1 MMNTGESTASP
12 PSPAELRRD
21 MESLRQ
27 QLQRIRE
34 RAEALEARLEPE
46 LKQVHPNFAASARNL
61 LHYVALRQ
69 YDIGELQERLAELGL
84 SSLGRAEH
92 HVLASIQAVQHALLR
107 LCSDDTPENDV
118 GRLPFPPGEKRLQLH
133 ARALLGEPPTER
145 AVPIMVT
152 LPAEAADD
160 YACVHDLAAAGMDLA
175 RINCAHDSRESWLGM
190 IRNVRRASEELGRP
204 CRIMMDLGG
213 PRFRTGLLEPG
224 PKVLR
229 LRPRRDALGQV
240 LAPRRV
246 RCVPDDEPWTGTK
259 SAVLPVPRR
268 AIELAEIGDLLRF
281 KDTRGRRRKLEVV
294 LKDNKG
300 LVLELYK
307 TAYVGTGLS
316 FLLVSRTTGE
326 KLEFRFGELPPVEQ
340 PIVLHVGD
348 VLVLTRDGAPGAP
361 ATLDK
366 DDNVTIPARVS
377 CRPVEIFE
385 QVPVNDPVSL
395 DDGRIEGVVEKVSH
409 DEIVVRITSAKPT
422 GSRLRNNKGVNFPG
436 TDLELEGITL
446 KDREDL
452 AFVVEHADVVALSFV
467 RRPEDVIALQEELDR
482 YPGRDVPI
490 VAKIETR
497 RAFGALPQI
506 LLAVMRRYPAGMMI
520 ARGDLA
526 IECGWVRLAEIQEE
540 MLWIC
545 EAAHVPVIWATQVL
559 EGAAKKGTPTRAEIT
574 DAAMSQRADCVM
586 LNKGP
591 NILGAIHTLDK
602 ILRKM
607 QRHHAKKS
615 ARLVRLSISD
625 I

>member
-1 MMNTGESTASP
+1 
-12 PSPAELRRD
+12 
-21 MESLRQ
+21 
-27 QLQRIRE
+27 
-34 RAEALEARLEPE
+34 
-46 LKQVHPNFAASARNL
+46 
-61 LHYVALRQ
+61 
-69 YDIGELQERLAELGL
+69 
-84 SSLGRAEH
+84 
-92 HVLASIQAVQHALLR
+92 
-107 LCSDDTPENDV
+107 
-118 GRLPFPPGEKRLQLH
+118 
-133 ARALLGEPPTER
+133 
-145 AVPIMVT
+145 
-152 LPAEAADD
+152 
-160 YACVHDLAAAGMDLA
+160 
-175 RINCAHDSRESWLGM
+175 M
-190 IRNVRRASEELGRP
+190 IRNVRRASEDLGKP

-213 PRFRTGLLEPG
+213 PKFRTGLLEPG
-224 PKVLR
+224 PQVLR

-246 RCVPDDEPWTGTK
+246 RCIPDDEPWAGTK
-259 SAVLPVPRR
+259 AAVVPVPRR

-294 LKDNKG
+294 RKDNKG

-307 TAYVGTGLS
+307 TAYIGTGLS
-316 FLLVSRTTGE
+316 FMLVSRTTGE

-340 PIVLHVGD
+340 TIVLHVGD
-348 VLVLTRDGAPGAP
+348 ALVLTRDGAPGAP
-361 ATLDK
+361 AILGK
-366 DDNVTIPARVS
+366 DDNVKVPARVS
-377 CRPVEIFE
+377 CRPVEIFD

-395 DDGRIEGVVEKVSH
+395 DDGRIEGVVESVSC

-422 GSRLRNNKGVNFPG
+422 GSRLRSNKGVNFPD

-452 AFVVEHADVVALSFV
+452 AFVVEHADIVALSFV
-467 RRPEDVIALQEELDR
+467 RRPEDVIALQDELSR
-482 YPGRDVPI
+482 YPGREVPI

-497 RAFGALPQI
+497 RAFSALPQI
-506 LLAVMRRYPAGMMI
+506 LLAAMRRFPAGIMI

-526 IECGWVRLAEIQEE
+526 VECGWVRLAEIQEE

-602 ILRKM
+602 ILRMM
-607 QRHHAKKS
+607 QRHQAKKT

>member
-1 MMNTGESTASP
+1 MNAGESTASR
-12 PSPAELRRD
+12 PSPEALHGD
-21 MESLRQ
+21 LESLWQ

-34 RAEALEARLEPE
+34 RAEALEVRFEPE
-46 LKQVHPNFAASARNL
+46 LQQVHPNFAASARNL
-61 LHYVALRQ
+61 LHYIALRQ

-84 SSLGRAEH
+84 SSLGRSEH
-92 HVLASIQAVQHALLR
+92 HVLASIGAVQHALAR
-107 LCSDDTPENDV
+107 LYGDGSAHYDA
-118 GRLPFPPGEKRLQLH
+118 GHLPFPPGEKRLQLH
-133 ARALLGEPPTER
+133 ARALLGEPPADR

-152 LPAEAADD
+152 LPTEAADD
-160 YACVHDLAAAGMDLA
+160 YDYVCGLMSAGMDLA
-175 RINCAHDSRESWLGM
+175 RINCAHDTQEAWMGM
-190 IRNVRRASEELGRP
+190 IRNVRHASDELGRP

-213 PRFRTGLLEPG
+213 P
-224 PKVLR
+224 R

-246 RCVPDDEPWTGTK
+246 RCVPDDEPWAGTK
-259 SAVLPVPRR
+259 SAVVPVPRR
-268 AIELAEIGDLLRF
+268 AIEMAEIGDLLRF
-281 KDTRGRRRKLEVV
+281 KDTRGRRRRLEVV
-294 LKDNKG
+294 VKDNKG

-307 TAYVGTGLS
+307 TAYIGTGLS
-316 FLLVSRTTGE
+316 FRVVSRTTGE
-326 KLEFRFGELPPVEQ
+326 ELEFRFGELPPVEQ
-340 PIVLHVGD
+340 PIMLHVGD
-348 VLVLTRDGAPGAP
+348 SLVLTRDGAPGAP
-361 ATLDK
+361 AVLDK
-366 DDNVTIPARVS
+366 DDVVTTPARVS

-385 QVPVNDPVSL
+385 QVAVNDPVSL
-395 DDGRIEGVVEKVSH
+395 DDGRIGGTVEKVSGE
-409 DEIVVRITSAKPT
+409 EIVIRITSAKPT
-422 GSRLRNNKGVNFPG
+422 GSRLRSNKGINFPG
-436 TDLELEGITL
+436 TDLDLEGITV

-467 RRPEDVIALQEELDR
+467 RRPEDVIALQEALRR
-482 YPGRDVPI
+482 YPERDVPI
-490 VAKIETR
+490 VAKIETK
-497 RAFGALPQI
+497 RAFNALPQI
-506 LLAVMRRYPAGMMI
+506 LLALMRQYPAGMMI

-545 EAAHVPVIWATQVL
+545 EAAHVPAIWATQVL

-607 QRHHAKKS
+607 QRHHDKKT
-615 ARLVRLSISD
+615 ARLARLSISD

>member
-1 MMNTGESTASP
+1 MMAGESTALP
-12 PSPAELRRD
+12 PSPEVLHGD
-21 MESLRQ
+21 MRSLWQ

-34 RAEALEARLEPE
+34 RAEALEARFEPE
-46 LKQVHPNFAASARNL
+46 LQTVHPNFAASARNL

-69 YDIGELQERLAELGL
+69 FDISELQERLAELGL
-84 SSLGRAEH
+84 SSLGRSEH
-92 HVLASIQAVQHALLR
+92 HVLASIQAVQYALLR
-107 LCSDDTPENDV
+107 LCSDETIDSDV
-118 GRLPFPPGEKRLQLH
+118 GHLPFPPGEKRLRRH
-133 ARALLGEPPTER
+133 ASALLGEPPAER

-160 YACVHDLAAAGMDLA
+160 YDCVHDLMAAGMELA
-175 RINCAHDSRESWLGM
+175 RINCAHDTRDSWRRM
-190 IRNVRRASEELGRP
+190 ICNVRRASEELARP

-213 PRFRTGLLEPG
+213 PKFRTGTLESG
-224 PKVLR
+224 PRVLR

-246 RCVPDDEPWTGTK
+246 RFVPEDEPWTGTK
-259 SAVLPVPRR
+259 SAVVPVPRR
-268 AIELAEIGDLLRF
+268 AIELAEIGDVLRF
-281 KDTRGRRRKLEVV
+281 NDTRGRRRKLEVV
-294 LKDNKG
+294 VKDNKG

-307 TAYVGTGLS
+307 TAYVGSGLS
-316 FLLVSRTTGE
+316 FMLVSRTTGE

-340 PIVLHVGD
+340 PITLQVGD
-348 VLVLTRDGAPGAP
+348 VLVLTKDGAPGTP
-361 ATLDK
+361 AVLDK
-366 DDNVTIPARVS
+366 NDVVTAPARVS
-377 CRPVEIFE
+377 CQPIEVFE
-385 QVPVNDPVSL
+385 QVAVEDPVSL
-395 DDGRIEGVVEKVSH
+395 DDGRIEGVVDRVSG
-409 DEIVVRITSAKPT
+409 DEIILRITSAKPT
-422 GSRLRNNKGVNFPG
+422 GSRLRSNKGVNFPA
-436 TDLELEGITL
+436 TDLEVEGITA

-452 AFVVEHADVVALSFV
+452 AFIVEHADIVALSFV
-467 RRPEDVIALQEELDR
+467 RRPDDVIALQEELSR
-482 YPGRDVPI
+482 YPDRDVPI
-490 VAKIETR
+490 VAKIETK
-497 RAFGALPQI
+497 RAFSALPQI

-607 QRHHAKKS
+607 QRHHDKKT
-615 ARLVRLSISD
+615 ARLARLSISD

>member
-1 MMNTGESTASP
+1 MAGKSTASP
-12 PSPAELRRD
+12 PSPEMLHGD
-21 MESLRQ
+21 MRSLWQ

-34 RAEALEARLEPE
+34 RAEALEARFESE
-46 LKQVHPNFAASARNL
+46 LRTVHPNFAASARNL

-69 YDIGELQERLAELGL
+69 FDIGELQDRLAELGL
-84 SSLGRAEH
+84 SSLGRSEH
-92 HVLASIQAVQHALLR
+92 HVLASIQAVQYALLR
-107 LCSDDTPENDV
+107 LCSDETIDSDV
-118 GRLPFPPGEKRLQLH
+118 GHLPFPPGEKRLQRH
-133 ARALLGEPPTER
+133 ASALLGEPPAER

-160 YACVHDLAAAGMDLA
+160 YDCVHDLMAAGMELA
-175 RINCAHDSRESWLGM
+175 RINCAHDTRDSWRRM
-190 IRNVRRASEELGRP
+190 IYHVRRASEELARP

-213 PRFRTGLLEPG
+213 PKFRTGTLEPG
-224 PKVLR
+224 PRVLR

-246 RCVPDDEPWTGTK
+246 RFVPEDEPWTGTK
-259 SAVLPVPRR
+259 SAVVPVPRR

-281 KDTRGRRRKLEVV
+281 NDTRGRRRKLEVV
-294 LKDNKG
+294 VKDSKG

-340 PIVLHVGD
+340 PIMLQVGD
-348 VLVLTRDGAPGAP
+348 VLVLTKDGAPGTP
-361 ATLDK
+361 AVLDK
-366 DDNVTIPARVS
+366 NDVVTAPARVS
-377 CRPVEIFE
+377 CRPVEVFE
-385 QVPVNDPVSL
+385 QVAEDDPVSL
-395 DDGRIEGVVEKVSH
+395 DDGRIEGVVEKASGE
-409 DEIVVRITSAKPT
+409 EIILRITSAKPT
-422 GSRLRNNKGVNFPG
+422 GSRLRSNKGINFPA
-436 TDLELEGITL
+436 TDLEVEGITA

-452 AFVVEHADVVALSFV
+452 AFIVEHADIVALSFV
-467 RRPEDVIALQEELDR
+467 RRPADVIALQEELGKYPDR
-482 YPGRDVPI
+482 DLPI
-490 VAKIETR
+490 VAKIETK
-497 RAFGALPQI
+497 RAFSALPQI

-586 LNKGP
+586 LNKGA

-607 QRHHAKKS
+607 QRHHDKKT
-615 ARLVRLSISD
+615 ARLARLSISD

>member
-1 MMNTGESTASP
+1 M
-12 PSPAELRRD
+12 R
-21 MESLRQ
+21 SLWQ

-34 RAEALEARLEPE
+34 RAEALEARFEPE
-46 LKQVHPNFAASARNL
+46 LQQVHPKFAASARNL

-69 YDIGELQERLAELGL
+69 YDIGELQERLSELGL

-92 HVLASIQAVQHALLR
+92 HVLASIHAVQHALLR
-107 LCSDDTPENDV
+107 LCSDDTADSDT
-118 GRLPFPPGEKRLQLH
+118 GHLPFPPGEKRLQRH
-133 ARALLGEPPTER
+133 ARALLGEPPAER

-160 YACVHDLAAAGMDLA
+160 DDYVRNLMAAGMDLA
-175 RINCAHDSRESWLGM
+175 RINCAHDTPQTWLGM

-213 PRFRTGLLEPG
+213 PKFRTGALEPG
-224 PKVLR
+224 PRVLR
-229 LRPRRDALGQV
+229 LRPRRDALGRV

-246 RCVPDDEPWTGTK
+246 RFVPEDEPWTGTK
-259 SAVLPVPRR
+259 SAVVPVPRR
-268 AIELAEIGDLLRF
+268 AIELAEIGDVLRF
-281 KDTRGRRRKLEVV
+281 ADTRGRRRKLEVV
-294 LKDNKG
+294 VKDNKG

-307 TAYVGTGLS
+307 TAYIGTGLS

-326 KLEFRFGELPPVEQ
+326 KLEFRFGELPPAEQ
-340 PIVLHVGD
+340 PIMLHVGD
-348 VLVLTRDGAPGAP
+348 VLVLTKGGAPGTP
-361 ATLDK
+361 AVLDK
-366 DDNVTIPARVS
+366 NDVVTEPARIS

-385 QVPVNDPVSL
+385 QVAVNDPVSL
-395 DDGRIEGVVEKVSH
+395 DDGRIEGVVETVSGE
-409 DEIVVRITSAKPT
+409 EIVLRITAAKPT
-422 GSRLRNNKGVNFPG
+422 GSRLRSNKGVNFPG
-436 TDLELEGITL
+436 TDLELEGITV

-452 AFVVEHADVVALSFV
+452 EFVVEHADVVALSFV
-467 RRPEDVIALQEELDR
+467 RRPEDVIALQEALRKYPDR
-482 YPGRDVPI
+482 HMPI
-490 VAKIETR
+490 VAKIETK
-497 RAFGALPQI
+497 RAFSALPQI
-506 LLAVMRRYPAGMMI
+506 LLAIMRQYPAGMMI

-559 EGAAKKGTPTRAEIT
+559 EGAAKRGTPTRAEIT

-607 QRHHAKKS
+607 QRHHDKKT
-615 ARLVRLSISD
+615 ARLARLSISD